1 MLLQRNGKSSG
12 CNVVKISDG
21 SAVRMERLPSRLK
34 VTSFEET
41 GPRIIII
48 RSPKGPDGTKGFS
61 PSAREARLPGVFVE

>member
-1 MLLQRNGKSSG
+1 
-12 CNVVKISDG
+12 
-21 SAVRMERLPSRLK
+21 MERLPSRLK

-61 PSAREARLPGVFVE
+61 PLAREPRLPGIFVE